1 MLQLKLISHN
11 SGSGSNNTATA
22 TTTTTGNNYSNL
34 LFQFTSMLIDEL
46 TECLMTTN
54 KISSTAQKLHTHKK
68 TRNQKEEQKTVN
80 NTIQL
85 TSKQSVIKENNSV

>member
-22 TTTTTGNNYSNL
+22 TTGNNYSNL

-85 TSKQSVIKENNSV
+85 TSKQSVIKDNNSV